1 MSGTRHS
8 PCFSRETAVW
18 GGLPLSKQETTT
30 QCAEYY
36 GMRKCKVPWDTT
48 MMGHIKL
55 DFRGQ
60 ERLCGEE
67 VMSQDKNKE
76 EFKL

>member
-1 MSGTRHS
+1 MSGTGENKTQS
-8 PCFSRETAVW
+8 LLSRETAVW

-36 GMRKCKVPWDTT
+36 GMGKCKVPWNTT
-48 MMGHIKL
+48 MMGHTKL

-60 ERLCGEE
+60 ERLSGEE
-67 VMSQDKNKE
+67 VMFE
-76 EFKL
+76 LR